1 MATGGMVLADLTD
14 AERAERKL
22 PPDTLGL
29 FVKGLGEYGAHAA
42 AKNAGFRKGDVLLAV
57 DKLDRRMSESVF
69 LGQILRTYPTKQQL
83 KTTVLR
89 GDERLELMMPVQ

>member
-1 MATGGMVLADLTD
+1 MART
-14 AERAERKL
+14 
-22 PPDTLGL
+22 
-29 FVKGLGEYGAHAA
+29 AA